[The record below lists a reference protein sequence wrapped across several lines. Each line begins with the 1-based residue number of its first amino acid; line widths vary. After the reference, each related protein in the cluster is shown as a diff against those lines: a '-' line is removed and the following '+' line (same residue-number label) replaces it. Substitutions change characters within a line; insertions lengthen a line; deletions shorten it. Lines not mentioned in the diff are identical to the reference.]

1 MIRSFGKANENDS
14 GSSPF
19 DLFDI
24 MFGELFRN
32 YEMLRR
38 KTRTEKGIESIH
50 LPVPLLILRRKRV
63 QVATHS
69 RRKGLQDVVCPHLW
83 YRRFCSRM
91 KGKRNKGDPSIRR
104 NKRRENEEDEG
115 ETRGEGVGWGKKER
129 RNRLATCEVTKGTP
143 WQGAEGADGS
153 PCCTFQRRH
162 GRPGLNPRSYV
173 YHGH

>member
-38 KTRTEKGIESIH
+38 KTRTEKGIEPIY

-63 QVATHS
+63 QVAATHS
-69 RRKGLQDVVCPHLW
+69 RRKGLHDRG
-83 YRRFCSRM
+83 RRVSAFLIPPLLFS
-91 KGKRNKGDPSIRR
+91 NE
-104 NKRRENEEDEG
+104 RE
-115 ETRGEGVGWGKKER
+115 KK
-129 RNRLATCEVTKGTP
+129 
-143 WQGAEGADGS
+143 QG
-153 PCCTFQRRH
+153 
-162 GRPGLNPRSYV
+162 
-173 YHGH
+173 

>member
-115 ETRGEGVGWGKKER
+115 ETRGEGVGWGGREGEKKQAGHVWGNKRHPVARCR
-129 RNRLATCEVTKGTP
+129 R
-143 WQGAEGADGS
+143 
-153 PCCTFQRRH
+153 
-162 GRPGLNPRSYV
+162 GRWISLLHLSKETRKTRP
-173 YHGH
+173 